1 VGNSIKPRVITK
13 QVRHV
18 DISPTIYELLDIPL
32 DIKISGKSLISLDDE
47 SSQEEN
53 PSYLHTMPYQKLSPS
68 DMVGLRTGKYKY
80 FRAAHDPK
88 ANVNLYDLENDP
100 YENNSIAEE
109 NKELIKEFEREISEI
124 EKNEISQ
131 GEEFSEAEQKRISIQ
146 LERFGYM

>member
-1 VGNSIKPRVITK
+1 
-13 QVRHV
+13 
-18 DISPTIYELLDIPL
+18 
-32 DIKISGKSLISLDDE
+32 
-47 SSQEEN
+47 
-53 PSYLHTMPYQKLSPS
+53 MPYQKLSPS

-80 FRAAHDPK
+80 FRAARDPK